1 MNHMIHVESHDVN
14 EWPVQEC
21 EDERVTSAPK
31 LWRGQTLQDR
41 SDERRAQLLDCAFDL
56 LGTAGAG
63 AVTMRAVTRQANLS
77 PRYFYE
83 SFETREVLV
92 TAVYDRVE
100 EALRERISSTA
111 ASDDPHAAI
120 RSALESCADFFEED
134 PRRARVLLREPLAD
148 DTLRHHITRR
158 TPAVIRALAPILGDS
173 AAELF
178 TSSDATLATIGTA
191 LAGALTAVYLEWAD
205 GHLEIERDRLVD
217 TAVGIVVPLLGV
229 TLG

>member
-1 MNHMIHVESHDVN
+1 M
-14 EWPVQEC
+14 
-21 EDERVTSAPK
+21 TSAPK

-41 SDERRAQLLDCAFDL
+41 SGERRDQLLDCAFDL

-83 SFETREVLV
+83 SFDNREVLV

-100 EALRERISSTA
+100 GALRERLSTITNA
-111 ASDDPHAAI
+111 GDPQAAI
-120 RSALESCADFFEED
+120 RAALESCADFFEED

-148 DTLRHHITRR
+148 DTLRRHITRR
-158 TPAVIRALAPILGDS
+158 TPAVIRALAPILGEG
-173 AAELF
+173 AGALF
-178 TSSDATLATIGTA
+178 TSSDAALATVGTA

-205 GHLEIERDRLVD
+205 GNLMIERDRLVD
-217 TAVGIVVPLLGV
+217 TAVGIVVPLLAVAG
-229 TLG
+229 GG

>member
-1 MNHMIHVESHDVN
+1 M
-14 EWPVQEC
+14 
-21 EDERVTSAPK
+21 VTSAPK

-41 SDERRAQLLDCAFDL
+41 SGERRDQLLDCAFDL

-83 SFETREVLV
+83 SFDNREVLV

-100 EALRERISSTA
+100 GALRERLSTITNA
-111 ASDDPHAAI
+111 GDPQAAI
-120 RSALESCADFFEED
+120 RAALESCADFFEED

-148 DTLRHHITRR
+148 DTLRRHITRR
-158 TPAVIRALAPILGDS
+158 TPAVIRALAPILGEG
-173 AAELF
+173 AGALF
-178 TSSDATLATIGTA
+178 TSSDAALATVGTA

-205 GHLEIERDRLVD
+205 GNLMIERDRLVD
-217 TAVGIVVPLLGV
+217 TAVGIVVPLLAVAG
-229 TLG
+229 GG